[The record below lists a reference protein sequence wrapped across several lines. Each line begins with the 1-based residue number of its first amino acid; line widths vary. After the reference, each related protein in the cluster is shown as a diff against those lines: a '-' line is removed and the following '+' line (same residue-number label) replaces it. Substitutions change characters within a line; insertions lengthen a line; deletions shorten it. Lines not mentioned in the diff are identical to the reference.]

1 MIEISLKSSDLLYL
15 SCAISEV
22 ANPRAVIQIIPG
34 VKEHKSRYNEFIME
48 LNNNGFNVSDKEI
61 DVIYEHIQKYHDV
74 FFDDPLGYVKVLKG
88 KISDQNYYQI
98 LVLLDRYKNF
108 LK

>member
-1 MIEISLKSSDLLYL
+1 MK
-15 SCAISEV
+15 
-22 ANPRAVIQIIPG
+22 NIIKNYARNIRREDI
-34 VKEHKSRYNEFIME
+34 VNFV
-48 LNNNGFNVSDKEI
+48 NNNGFNVSDKEI

-74 FFDDPLGYVKVLKG
+74 FFDDPFGYVKVLKG

>member
-1 MIEISLKSSDLLYL
+1 MK
-15 SCAISEV
+15 
-22 ANPRAVIQIIPG
+22 NIIKNYARNIRREDI
-34 VKEHKSRYNEFIME
+34 VNFV
-48 LNNNGFNVSDKEI
+48 NNNGFNVSDKEI